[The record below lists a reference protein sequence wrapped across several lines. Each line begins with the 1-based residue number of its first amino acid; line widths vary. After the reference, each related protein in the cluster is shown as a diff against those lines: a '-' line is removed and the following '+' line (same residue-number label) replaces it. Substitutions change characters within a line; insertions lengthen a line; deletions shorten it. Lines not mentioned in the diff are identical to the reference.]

1 MVFPLWF
8 IGAALITE
16 VMAAVVG
23 FGSSTLLTPLAAFV
37 FDIKTAL
44 AVVAVFHATGALVRF
59 LAFERSVDWPFF
71 RQFGIPAIVFALIGA
86 YLVRSVSSTTLLV
99 LLGLFL
105 LLFVLFSLFRPK
117 FRLPRPGPFEEIT
130 GALTGFF
137 SGFLGSGG
145 ALRAAALQGFGME
158 KEAYAGTAALVALT
172 VDLTRIPVYFASG
185 YFGGIEI
192 STLTWLALL
201 AILGTGI
208 GVLIIHKIPHQVFR
222 IIVLLAVA
230 AVAIKLIVSGLGYG

>member
-1 MVFPLWF
+1 MVLPLWF
-8 IGAALITE
+8 IAVALLTE

-71 RQFGIPAIVFALIGA
+71 RQFGIPAIVFALVGA
-86 YLVRSVSSTTLLV
+86 FLVRSVPSTTLTV
-99 LLGLFL
+99 LLGAFL
-105 LLFVLFSLFRPK
+105 LLFVLFSLFRPA
-117 FRLPRPGPFEEIT
+117 FRIPRSGPFEEIT

-137 SGFLGSGG
+137 SGFLGAGG
-145 ALRAAALQGFGME
+145 ALRAASLQGFGMQ

-172 VDLTRIPVYFASG
+172 VDLTRIPVYFTSG
-185 YFGGIEI
+185 YFGGIET
-192 STLTWLALL
+192 STLAWLALL
-201 AILGTGI
+201 AIVGTGI
-208 GVLIIHKIPHQVFR
+208 GVFLIHKIPHRIFR
-222 IIVLLAVA
+222 IIVLVAVA
-230 AVAIKLIVSGLGYG
+230 AVAVKLIVGGLGL